1 MNRLFLDS
9 NVLFTAAHNPGGK
22 AALVVRLAA
31 HGRWRLVSSE
41 HAIEEAR
48 RNLAAKYR
56 EALDRLAPILGT
68 IRLVRQPAYTGG
80 APGPHSIPGRSQ
92 LPPKDQ
98 LILDAALGC
107 HATHLLTGDVRHF
120 GALMNRPDATGGLMV
135 QTVSAYLGD
144 QAESSARRQ
153 REPYPL

>member
-22 AALVVRLAA
+22 AALVVEMAAQGLWHLA
-31 HGRWRLVSSE
+31 SSQ

-48 RNLAAKYR
+48 RNLAAKYT
-56 EALDRLAPILGT
+56 EALERLAIVLR
-68 IRLVRQPAYTGG
+68 IVHLVRQPAP
-80 APGPHSIPGRSQ
+80 AAEVPSRNLVPGQSR

-98 LILDAALGC
+98 LTLDAALGC

-120 GALMNRPDATGGLMV
+120 GPLMNRPDATGDLVV
-135 QTVSAYLGD
+135 QTVSAYLDG
-144 QAESSARRQ
+144 QVETSTARHPHGQ
-153 REPYPL
+153 